1 MKSNKLWTRDFV
13 LSILVSFLVFV
24 NHSMVLSTFPVYVEK
39 LGGEL
44 AAEEGDENK

>member
-1 MKSNKLWTRDFV
+1 MTQEKLWTKNFV
-13 LSILVSFLVFV
+13 LIIINFLVFV
-24 NHSMVLSTFPVYVEK
+24 NHIMVRSTFPVCVEK

>member
-1 MKSNKLWTRDFV
+1 
-13 LSILVSFLVFV
+13 
-24 NHSMVLSTFPVYVEK
+24 MVRSTFPVCVEK

>member
-1 MKSNKLWTRDFV
+1 MTQEKLWTKNFV
-13 LSILVSFLVFV
+13 LIIIINFLVFV
-24 NHSMVLSTFPVYVEK
+24 NHIMVRSTFPVCVEK

>member
-1 MKSNKLWTRDFV
+1 MKPEKLWTRDFV
-13 LSILVSFLVFV
+13 LIIFVNFLVFV
-24 NHSMVLSTFPVYVEK
+24 NHIMVRSTFPVCVEK